1 MSAQVTIADYGVG
14 NLLKVARAV
23 SEAGG
28 SPLVSGDAT
37 EIVKADRLILPG
49 VGAFSHG
56 MQGLREQGLVD
67 AVLGFIER
75 ERPFLGICLGMQMM
89 LSESEEF
96 GHQEGLGL
104 IDGQVRAIPNTAEDG
119 TPHRIPLVGW
129 MPLQPAPGADWSR
142 TPLRAISPGS
152 TAYFVHS
159 FAAHPE
165 DPEHRMAETDYNGRT
180 VCAAVVRDHLIGCQF
195 HPEMS
200 GQVGLQLLADFVVG

>member
-1 MSAQVTIADYGVG
+1 MSTGVTIVDYGVG
-14 NLLKVARAV
+14 NLLKVTRAV

-28 SPLVSGDAT
+28 TPSVSADAT
-37 EIVKADRLILPG
+37 AIANADRLILPG

-56 MQGLREQGLVD
+56 MQGLRDLGLVD
-67 AVLGFIER
+67 AVFEFIKQ

-96 GHQEGLGL
+96 GRHEGLDL
-104 IDGQVRAIPNTAEDG
+104 IAGRVSPIPKSTQNG

-129 MPLQPAPGADWSR
+129 MPLQPAPGADWSA
-142 TPLRAISPGS
+142 TPLRSVAPGD

-159 FAAHPE
+159 FAAAPVDANHLL
-165 DPEHRMAETDYNGRT
+165 AETDYNGRR
-180 VCAAVVRDHLIGCQF
+180 VCAAVARDHLVGCQF

-200 GQVGLQLLADFVVG
+200 GRVGLQLLADFVDD